1 MSANEIADKLRQVIS
16 EHLGV
21 DKSEVVDSANFADD
35 LGTDSLD
42 ALDLLMAVNEEFG
55 TRIPA
60 EELTEIQTVQQM
72 IDKVKAAM
80 E

>member
-1 MSANEIADKLRQVIS
+1 MSANVEAKLKTVIS

-21 DKSEVVDSANFADD
+21 EESQVVNSANFAED

-42 ALDLLMAVNEEFG
+42 ALDLLMAINEEFG

-60 EELTEIQTVQQM
+60 EQLTEIQTVQQM
-72 IDKVKAAM
+72 IDKVNASIK
-80 E
+80 

>member
-1 MSANEIADKLRQVIS
+1 MSANVEAKLKQVIS

-21 DKSEVVDSANFADD
+21 DESKVVNSANFADD

-42 ALDLLMAVNEEFG
+42 ALDLLMALNEEFG

-60 EELTEIQTVQQM
+60 EQLTEIQTVQQM
-72 IDKVKAAM
+72 IDKVESSK
-80 E
+80 